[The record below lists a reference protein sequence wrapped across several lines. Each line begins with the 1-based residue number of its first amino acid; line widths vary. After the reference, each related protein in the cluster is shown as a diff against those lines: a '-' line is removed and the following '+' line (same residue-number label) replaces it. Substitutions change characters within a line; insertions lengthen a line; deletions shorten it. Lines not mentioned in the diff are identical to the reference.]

1 MYSPE
6 ITNLMLFLLMLN
18 GLLLFDCTRDVL
30 LKVAER
36 GSQMIKRKN
45 TNVKSEV
52 ELAEDIDHPAH
63 RG

>member
-1 MYSPE
+1 
-6 ITNLMLFLLMLN
+6 MLFLLMLN

-36 GSQMIKRKN
+36 GTQVIKRKKAN
-45 TNVKSEV
+45 AKSEV
-52 ELAEDIDHPAH
+52 ELAEDFDHPAH